1 MCGLL
6 PFACGG
12 RCAARSPP
20 ALEGP
25 RPPTGGVRSDERL
38 CALVA
43 CWLLSAL
50 PLLVASG
57 RAADDHHAA
66 VATDDPALVADR
78 LDAWLALHGTGSLLV
93 AVDDAAA
100 RQVVGRELHDHAVL
114 GEDADVV
121 LPHLAADV
129 GQDLVTVLQ
138 LHAEHRVGERLDD
151 PALDLD
157 GPVLLRHVLR

>member
-25 RPPTGGVRSDERL
+25 RPPTGGIRSDERL

-66 VATDDPALVADR
+66 VATDDAALVADR
-78 LDAWLALHGTGSLLV
+78 LDAWLDLHRTRSWLVQRQPVKAIGAVGLTCSGRRCVRGSGRR
-93 AVDDAAA
+93 A
-100 RQVVGRELHDHAVL
+100 RAPR
-114 GEDADVV
+114 
-121 LPHLAADV
+121 P
-129 GQDLVTVLQ
+129 
-138 LHAEHRVGERLDD
+138 
-151 PALDLD
+151 P
-157 GPVLLRHVLR
+157 GPRAGCGCSAGASCR